1 MKTQYSARPFAD
13 DFTGNL
19 VQDSLGALI
28 LRGSSAIGGGVA
40 ITAVLAAI
48 FAH

>member
-13 DFTGNL
+13 EFTGSI
-19 VQDSLGALI
+19 VQDSLAALL

-40 ITAVLAAI
+40 LTAVLAAVLG
-48 FAH
+48 H